1 MTDPDPTKFKPIPKP
16 QEQEKLSSPAERNKK
31 IWKILSGLYESL
43 SDEELNALLEE
54 VQSRVEYLRGK
65 YSNHINYKILHVLSG
80 SGIHDLH
87 SGVIE
92 DDFPGDDSVE
102 KFVDDLAKKYIK

>member
-54 VQSRVEYLRGK
+54 VLDDPAKNTADYLEKMALELYALPEKELEKRGK
-65 YSNHINYKILHVLSG
+65 SAKESK
-80 SGIHDLH
+80 
-87 SGVIE
+87 
-92 DDFPGDDSVE
+92 E
-102 KFVDDLAKKYIK
+102 KEEEKTLQAIRKRHWVS